1 MRRRETWPRSEAGSP
16 AARGQGG
23 RHRRCL
29 RAGRQLAAARSAAR
43 RGRRPPRGG
52 ALHGLIHP
60 ARRSISFRGASSPRE
75 SEKPSKSPKNH
86 GGVGMDVRV
95 IVRKR
100 PVEDGLM
107 DCITVSAPKLTLL
120 EQKVKVDLTKFM
132 EEHTFTYDDTF
143 GELDDTR
150 ELYDRSVQD
159 LVTNVF
165 DGGTS
170 TAFCFGQTASGKTFT
185 LFGAGGGK
193 VMSTSLLEA
202 GAEGEAQKG
211 GVYLLAAYEIYQH
224 VRQLSEQ
231 DPEAYFTV
239 ALSSKLVHF
248 VFA

>member
-1 MRRRETWPRSEAGSP
+1 MA
-16 AARGQGG
+16 
-23 RHRRCL
+23 
-29 RAGRQLAAARSAAR
+29 
-43 RGRRPPRGG
+43 GG
-52 ALHGLIHP
+52 ASTAVGTKRVTM
-60 ARRSISFRGASSPRE
+60 AGASHGEIERE
-75 SEKPSKSPKNH
+75 SEKPSKSHGKNH

-248 VFA
+248 VFCFNVDCTMHHRHR

>member
-1 MRRRETWPRSEAGSP
+1 MA
-16 AARGQGG
+16 
-23 RHRRCL
+23 
-29 RAGRQLAAARSAAR
+29 
-43 RGRRPPRGG
+43 GG
-52 ALHGLIHP
+52 ASTAVGTKRVTM
-60 ARRSISFRGASSPRE
+60 AGASHG
-75 SEKPSKSPKNH
+75 KNH

-202 GAEGEAQKG
+202 GAEGEALQRAG
-211 GVYLLAAYEIYQH
+211 WVGRSERRFQRAMIL
-224 VRQLSEQ
+224 VRRN
-231 DPEAYFTV
+231 
-239 ALSSKLVHF
+239 
-248 VFA
+248 